1 MISYYHLKP
10 SKAGSAL
17 KKRAFLYVILAGI
30 FWGTSGIFSTLLAE
44 CGLTGLQNSAVRGTV
59 SLLFLLVYVLIFDRR
74 AFRIHLW
81 ELALFF
87 GIGIALFG
95 SGTAYFYAIPR
106 TSNATAVVLM
116 YTAPVIVSVVSV
128 LFLGERF
135 SRFKLLSV
143 AVMLLGCL
151 FVSGVIGDL
160 KIDLIGILLG
170 LLSGVSYAAYNILT
184 KIAMKRGS
192 SAISA
197 TFYGVAFMTL
207 LALLFSAPGEILAL
221 AAAKPLPTIPLMLGI
236 GLVTFVAPYL
246 LYTFA
251 MRTLPA
257 GTACA
262 LSIVEPMAATVF
274 SMIIF
279 REIPSPLSALGI
291 VLILLA
297 VFLLGK
303 EQNGTH
309 ESKQKRKQKQ

>member
-1 MISYYHLKP
+1 MC
-10 SKAGSAL
+10 
-17 KKRAFLYVILAGI
+17 
-30 FWGTSGIFSTLLAE
+30 WGTSGIFSTLLAE

-59 SLLFLLVYVLIFDRR
+59 SLLFLLFYVLIFDRS
-74 AFRIHLW
+74 AFRIRLW

-135 SRFKLLSV
+135 SRLKLISV

-197 TFYGVAFMTL
+197 TLYGVAFMTV
-207 LALLFSAPGEILAL
+207 LALSFSKPGEIFKVAEGR
-221 AAAKPLPTIPLMLGI
+221 PFPTVPLMLGI

-251 MRTLPA
+251 MKTLPA

-274 SMIIF
+274 SMLIF
-279 REIPSPLSALGI
+279 HEIPSLLSALGI

-303 EQNGTH
+303 AQNDPY
-309 ESKQKRKQKQ
+309 ELKPKRKEKQ